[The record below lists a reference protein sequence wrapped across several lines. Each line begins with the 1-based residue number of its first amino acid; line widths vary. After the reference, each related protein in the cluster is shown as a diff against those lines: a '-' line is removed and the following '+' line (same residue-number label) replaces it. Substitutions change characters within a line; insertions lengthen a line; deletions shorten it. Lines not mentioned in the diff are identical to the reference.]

1 MSTIRFSP
9 YKKVADAMPP
19 EERERTAALLN
30 VRTEPGANDTV
41 KFIIDVKFQSVPVK
55 RPLLKG
61 NWFVAC
67 RSALI
72 NLQID
77 EGTIVD
83 HATEISTQF
92 HYKIDSSSGTEVG
105 AEFKPTVKVG
115 PEGAETEVSIVSL
128 TAKKKDKSGGQIDY
142 TGKENTL
149 SVVGFANSVTWD
161 FSIVRGKRAI
171 SDFLFCELPLSADC
185 QPKFKRLKGSV
196 QLLPSI
202 FNFDRDKQQMS
213 GTKSFMMQLALAF
226 RGKNPS
232 SPAKSPVLNQEG
244 IRLTF
249 GENR

>member
-9 YKKVADAMPP
+9 YKKVADTMPP

-30 VRTEPGANDTV
+30 ARTTPGANDTI
-41 KFIIDVKFQSVPVK
+41 KFLIDVGFQSVAVK

-61 NWFVAC
+61 NWFVGC

-72 NLQID
+72 SLQID
-77 EGTIVD
+77 DGTILD
-83 HATEISTQF
+83 HTGETSTQF
-92 HYKIDSSSGTEVG
+92 HYKIDSSSDMEAG

-149 SVVGFANSVTWD
+149 SVIDFANSVTWD

-171 SDFLFCELPLSADC
+171 SDFLFCKLPLSADC
-185 QPKFKRLKGSV
+185 KPKFKHLKGSIE
-196 QLLPSI
+196 LTPSI

-213 GTKSFMMQLALAF
+213 GTKSLMMQLALAF
-226 RGKNPS
+226 RSKNPS

-249 GENR
+249 GDSR